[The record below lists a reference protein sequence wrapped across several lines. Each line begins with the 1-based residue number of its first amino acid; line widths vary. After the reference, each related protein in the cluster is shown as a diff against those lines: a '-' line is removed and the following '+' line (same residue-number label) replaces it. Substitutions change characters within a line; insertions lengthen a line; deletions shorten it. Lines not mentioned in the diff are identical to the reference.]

1 MWIGG
6 RRKNVTPILKTNTF
20 SWLLSKG
27 KKNDQLSKDE
37 FQPQNTGISYV
48 RIEMSKMRAVFICR
62 KLSQLAVSL
71 RLSSYTSHEI

>member
-1 MWIGG
+1 MDRG
-6 RRKNVTPILKTNTF
+6 KEKECNSYLENKYFFLASV
-20 SWLLSKG
+20 KG
-27 KKNDQLSKDE
+27 EKNDQLSKDE